1 MVQQIYDLYLT
12 ILKFFNVGGPLLFEF
27 LTISSHAFDVYCFAP
42 TMHRASPGIRT
53 FPSSSYALARL
64 MTKFCIR
71 S

>member
-12 ILKFFNVGGPLLFEF
+12 ILKFLNVGGPLLFEF
-27 LTISSHAFDVYCFAP
+27 LTVSLHAFDVYSFVP
-42 TMHRASPGIRT
+42 TMHRAIPGIRT
-53 FPSSSYALARL
+53 FPSSSYALAMF